1 MAKLDTAEER
11 VTQIL
16 DWYEAAR
23 TNDSDWRDRAEA
35 AYDHYW
41 GDTWTGEELKIMKER
56 EAPALSINRTQ
67 SKVNMLSA
75 IARLNRFE
83 VAVKAETDKN
93 DVPTASILTNL
104 MKHIGRKND
113 QDFLEAWQFFDG
125 VTCGRGYF
133 AGDIGFDKNF
143 FGDVTTRYIQPFAV
157 TFDPTALRADLSD
170 AQFIIEEQW
179 FTIDEIDRNWRLS
192 DTKKGRETKAGLIT
206 QMGLSNSDNFRSD
219 FFVAAESRMRM
230 GQFRVLECWYKEIK
244 EGFFVV
250 NTQTGM
256 MSKVTNRQEGLNVVS
271 QSEGRL
277 FLINIFIPE
286 LHVSDISGGVEL
298 FNGPS
303 PYTSTIV
310 PIFPFFCYNAA
321 GRQDGIVEAMKDPQL
336 ETNKRRSQMLHLLN
350 HQANSPIAVDQD
362 SVVKGISWLKDHISE
377 PGVIIEMRPGMRIER
392 LNPMD
397 FPMGLIHLENLSNR
411 DFFDVAGFSPET
423 LPTSSLG
430 AAGSGRA
437 IALRQQQGMNVL
449 SLPMDNQRL
458 TRRSYGRWLL
468 KTIQDFYTTERVIR
482 IEGSEGIDEYVTLN
496 KKGPENI
503 LNDVTI
509 GEFDVVV
516 SEEPINSTNRQA
528 MFNTLVELAHQ
539 GVAIPPDI
547 IVELADPPQKEKI
560 LQRLRE
566 ASQQAGAEGSGDRKE
581 KGNARQRQPVTA

>member
-1 MAKLDTAEER
+1 MAKLDTPEDR

-23 TNDSDWRDRAEA
+23 TVDSDWRDRAEV

-41 GDTWTGEELKIMKER
+41 GDTWTGEELEIMKER

-75 IARLNRFE
+75 IMRLNRFE

-93 DVPTASILTNL
+93 DVPTANILTNL

-113 QDFLEAWQFFDG
+113 QDFLEAWQFLDG
-125 VTCGRGYF
+125 IICGRGYF
-133 AGDIGFDKNF
+133 AGDVGFDKNF
-143 FGDVTTRYIQPFAV
+143 FGDVTTRYIQPFAI
-157 TFDPTALRADLSD
+157 TFDPTALRSDLSD
-170 AQFIIEEQW
+170 AQFMIEEQW
-179 FTIDEIDRNWRLS
+179 FTIDQIDRNWRLS
-192 DTKKGRETKAGLIT
+192 DTKDGRTLKADLMG
-206 QMGLSNSDNFRSD
+206 QMGMANPDNFRSD
-219 FFVAAESRMRM
+219 FFVSAESRIRM

-250 NTQTGM
+250 NTQTGL
-256 MSKVTNRQEGLNVVS
+256 MSKVSNRQEGLNAVEG
-271 QSEGRL
+271 SEGRL
-277 FLINIFIPE
+277 FLVNIFIPE
-286 LHVSDISGGVEL
+286 LKVSNLSSGLEF

-303 PYTSTIV
+303 PFTSTTI

-336 ETNKRRSQMLHLLN
+336 ETNKRRSQMLHILN
-350 HQANSPIAVDQD
+350 HQANAPMIVDQD
-362 SVVKGISWLKDHISE
+362 AIAKGIEWLKNHISE
-377 PGVIIEMRPGMRIER
+377 PGVIIEKRPGTQVER
-392 LNPMD
+392 LNPTD
-397 FPMGLIHLENLSNR
+397 FPIGLIHLEELSNR
-411 DFFDVAGFSPET
+411 DFYDVAGFSPET

-482 IEGSEGIDEYVTLN
+482 IEGSEGIDEFVTLN
-496 KKGPENI
+496 KKGPESI

-516 SEEPINSTNRQA
+516 SEEPINSSNRQA

-547 IVELADPPQKEKI
+547 IVEMADPPQKEKI
-560 LQRLRE
+560 LKRLRE
-566 ASQQAGAEGSGDRKE
+566 AAQQAGAEGSSERKG
-581 KGNARQRQPVTA
+581 KSNAQRQPVTT